1 MLRALLVAL
10 LLLNLLF
17 FGWSQGWLD
26 TVLGLRAG
34 GEGEPERLQLAQHA
48 ERVTVLSPQ
57 AISAMQTRSCL
68 ELAPLPG
75 DAALK
80 AAQAALERF
89 GLGSSDWRVQSS
101 EQPGRWVVATLKF
114 ESGEQQARKEEVF
127 KRLRLAYEPLP
138 APQGEQPS
146 LVLSQHA
153 SAEAAEAA
161 LAAYEKRALRGLRV
175 LQLQAPGQLHSLQ
188 LPSADGSVQARLL
201 NAKDPALAPG
211 FKTCPPAPAASA
223 ASAASAT

>member
-1 MLRALLVAL
+1 MLRVLLIAL

-17 FGWSQGWLD
+17 FGWSRGLLD

-34 GEGEPERLQLAQHA
+34 GEGEPERLKLAQHA

-57 AISAMQTRSCL
+57 AISAMQTRGCL

-75 DAALK
+75 DEALK

-101 EQPGRWVVATLKF
+101 DQPGRWVVATNKL
-114 ESGEQQARKEEVF
+114 ESAEQQARKEEVF

-161 LAAYEKRALRGLRV
+161 LDSYEKRALRGLRV

-188 LPSADGSVQARLL
+188 LPSADGSVQTRLL

-223 ASAASAT
+223 ASAA

>member
-1 MLRALLVAL
+1 MLRVLVLAL

-26 TVLGLRAG
+26 TALGLRAG

-48 ERVTVLSPQ
+48 DRVTVMSPQ

-75 DAALK
+75 DDALK

-101 EQPGRWVVATLKF
+101 DVPGRWVVATYKF

-127 KRLRLAYEPLP
+127 KRLRLAYEQLP

-161 LAAYEKRALRGLRV
+161 LASYEKRALRGLRV

-188 LPSADGSVQARLL
+188 LPSADGSVQTRLL

-211 FKTCPPAPAASA
+211 FKTCPPVPAVSA
-223 ASAASAT
+223 ASAA